1 MMNFIMV
8 PLIFGIVTYG
18 IYSLFEL
25 FVHKKERL
33 MIIEKLSEKVDWA
46 VLDGKLQLPS
56 FAQKRISFSALK
68 IGCLML
74 GLGLGLLVGFIFHTY
89 VKVNFG
95 GDWDMVSVAYGA
107 SVLLCGGLGLILA
120 FIIENKMGKKDDE

>member
-1 MMNFIMV
+1 MMDFIMV

-56 FAQKRISFSALK
+56 FAQKQISFSALK

>member
-1 MMNFIMV
+1 MMDFIMV

-56 FAQKRISFSALK
+56 FAQNRYPSAL
-68 IGCLML
+68 
-74 GLGLGLLVGFIFHTY
+74 
-89 VKVNFG
+89 
-95 GDWDMVSVAYGA
+95 
-107 SVLLCGGLGLILA
+107 
-120 FIIENKMGKKDDE
+120 

>member
-1 MMNFIMV
+1 MMDFIMV

-56 FAQKRISFSALK
+56 FAQKQISFSALK
-68 IGCLML
+68 IGCLMA
-74 GLGLGLLVGFIFHTY
+74 GLGLGLLIGFIFHTF
-89 VKVNFG
+89 VRVNFE
-95 GDWDMVSVAYGA
+95 GDWKMISMAYGA
-107 SVLLCGGLGLILA
+107 SVLPVPV
-120 FIIENKMGKKDDE
+120 

>member
-1 MMNFIMV
+1 MMDFIMV

-95 GDWDMVSVAYGA
+95 GDWDMVSVVYGA

>member
-1 MMNFIMV
+1 
-8 PLIFGIVTYG
+8 
-18 IYSLFEL
+18 
-25 FVHKKERL
+25 
-33 MIIEKLSEKVDWA
+33 
-46 VLDGKLQLPS
+46 
-56 FAQKRISFSALK
+56 
-68 IGCLML
+68 ML

>member
-1 MMNFIMV
+1 MMDFIFI
-8 PLIFGIVTYG
+8 PLVIGIICYG

-33 MIIEKLSEKVDWA
+33 MIIEKLSEKVDLA

-56 FAQKRISFSALK
+56 FAQKRISFNALK
-68 IGCLML
+68 IGCLMA
-74 GLGLGLLVGFIFHTY
+74 GLGLGLLIGFIFHTY
-89 VKVNFG
+89 VQLNFG
-95 GDWDMVSVAYGA
+95 GNREMASITYGA

>member
-1 MMNFIMV
+1 
-8 PLIFGIVTYG
+8 
-18 IYSLFEL
+18 
-25 FVHKKERL
+25 

-56 FAQKRISFSALK
+56 FAQKQISFSALK
-68 IGCLML
+68 IGCLMA
-74 GLGLGLLVGFIFHTY
+74 GLGLGLLIGFIFHTF
-89 VKVNFG
+89 VRVNFE
-95 GDWDMVSVAYGA
+95 GDWKMISMAYGA

>member
-1 MMNFIMV
+1 MMDFIMV

>member
-1 MMNFIMV
+1 MMDFIMV

-33 MIIEKLSEKVDWA
+33 MIIEKLSDKVDWA

>member
-1 MMNFIMV
+1 MMDFISI

>member
-1 MMNFIMV
+1 MMDFISI
-8 PLIFGIVTYG
+8 PLVVGIICYG

-56 FAQKRISFSALK
+56 FAQKQISFSALK
-68 IGCLML
+68 IGCLMA
-74 GLGLGLLVGFIFHTY
+74 GLGLGLLIGFIFHTFIC
-89 VKVNFG
+89 VNFE
-95 GDWDMVSVAYGA
+95 GDWQMVSMAYGA

-120 FIIENKMGKKDDE
+120 FIIENKLGKKNDE

>member
-1 MMNFIMV
+1 MMDFIMV

-120 FIIENKMGKKDDE
+120 FIIENKMGKKNDE

>member
-1 MMNFIMV
+1 MMDFIMV

-95 GDWDMVSVAYGA
+95 GDWEMVSVAYGA